1 MTNWERRMRKVKN
14 VNIAIPAEIK
24 DELDVSLIT

>member
-1 MTNWERRMRKVKN
+1 MMKVKN
-14 VNIAIPAEIK
+14 VNIAIPAGIK